1 MDHERTQEKEYEQ
14 DRSVV
19 YVLLIDVMWLCTDYR
34 IYGKYG
40 SQWPGSGSLAA
51 EKEDDTVLLGG
62 MPVGIYMET
71 DGVLVLDTEKMTGMD
86 GKEYTPAQGVVS
98 SGDYITEVN
107 HQKIEGKNS

>member
-40 SQWPGSGSLAA
+40 SQWPRSLIQSINI
-51 EKEDDTVLLGG
+51 L
-62 MPVGIYMET
+62 
-71 DGVLVLDTEKMTGMD
+71 
-86 GKEYTPAQGVVS
+86 QRW
-98 SGDYITEVN
+98 
-107 HQKIEGKNS
+107 

>member
-19 YVLLIDVMWLCTDYR
+19 SVLSVDAMWLYTDYR
-34 IYGKYG
+34 IYGKYR
-40 SQWPGSGSLAA
+40 SQWPGGGKLAA
-51 EKEDDTVLLGG
+51 EKEEDTVLLGG

-86 GKEYTPAQGVVS
+86 GKEYTPARV
-98 SGDYITEVN
+98 
-107 HQKIEGKNS
+107 